1 MWPLILVVIG
11 LDILVGRRSPLL
23 GAAIGIGA
31 VALVIVLVFAAP
43 TIGIV
48 PTGDAVVSERFTEEI
63 GSASSAEVNL
73 NLSIGKTTI
82 AALSDSNYLFDG
94 ELTHLGDIEFD
105 VQGEN
110 HKRISIKQKTIRQ
123 EFYDLS
129 WFETEDLEWD
139 IGLSPDVPLSLNVNG
154 SIGQSILDLRGLLID
169 DVNIKG
175 DVGDTSLTLPAMDKT
190 YNVKIDGGIG
200 KFTVKLE
207 DGASLNLTIDGD
219 VGDFT
224 IDVPSGSAVRI
235 DAEVDIGDLHIDSR
249 FDKISGSDRD
259 FLSESGIWESPGY
272 TTADNKI
279 NIVFNGG
286 IGSLRVR

>member
-48 PTGDAVVSERFTEEI
+48 PTGDAVVSERFTEEV
-63 GSASSAEVNL
+63 GSASSAEINL

-82 AALSDSNYLFDG
+82 SALSDSNYLFDA

-110 HKRISIKQKTIRQ
+110 HKKISIKQKRIRQ

-129 WFETEDLEWD
+129 WFETEELEWD
-139 IGLSPDVPLSLNVNG
+139 IGLNPDVPLSLNING
-154 SIGQSILDLRGLLID
+154 SIGQSVLDLSGLLID
-169 DVNIKG
+169 EVEIKG
-175 DVGDTSLTLPAMDKT
+175 DVGDTTLTLPAMDRT
-190 YNVKIDGGIG
+190 YDVKIDGGIG
-200 KFTVKLE
+200 KFTVMLQ
-207 DGASLNLTIDGD
+207 DNTSVNLSIDGD

-224 IDVPSGSAVRI
+224 IDVPSDAAVRVE
-235 DAEVDIGDLHIDSR
+235 AEVDIGDLHIDSR
-249 FDKISGSDRD
+249 FDKISGSDRE
-259 FLSESGIWESPGY
+259 FLSESGVWETPGFA
-272 TTADNKI
+272 TSEKKI
-279 NIVFNGG
+279 SIVFNGG
-286 IGSLRVR
+286 IGSMRVR